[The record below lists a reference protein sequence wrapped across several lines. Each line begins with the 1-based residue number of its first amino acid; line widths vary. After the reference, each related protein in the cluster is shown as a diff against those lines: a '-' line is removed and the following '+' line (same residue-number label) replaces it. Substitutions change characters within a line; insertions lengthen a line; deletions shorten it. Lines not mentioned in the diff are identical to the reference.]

1 MQVLKQ
7 SYLPLRG
14 RYYHA
19 AMDINQLHA
28 GADYT
33 ELRPSFII
41 FICTFDYY
49 EMEEPIYFFEKYDVK
64 KSLPYGDGTFTIIL
78 NTTCPKEKVPTSL
91 RKFFSYVISQEI
103 PSNDSFIE
111 QIHHLVE
118 ELNGRKEIEQIM
130 TLEEELDVRFSIG
143 KKEGLS
149 EGRKEGEKNA
159 LCETARKMK
168 AKGFEANDI
177 AEITGLSLEEIE
189 KI

>member
-1 MQVLKQ
+1 
-7 SYLPLRG
+7 
-14 RYYHA
+14 
-19 AMDINQLHA
+19 
-28 GADYT
+28 
-33 ELRPSFII
+33 
-41 FICTFDYY
+41 
-49 EMEEPIYFFEKYDVK
+49 VK
-64 KSLPYGDGTFTIIL
+64 NALPYGDETYTVIL

>member
-1 MQVLKQ
+1 M
-7 SYLPLRG
+7 
-14 RYYHA
+14 
-19 AMDINQLHA
+19 
-28 GADYT
+28 
-33 ELRPSFII
+33 
-41 FICTFDYY
+41 
-49 EMEEPIYFFEKYDVK
+49 
-64 KSLPYGDGTFTIIL
+64 PYGDETYTVIL

-91 RKFFSYVISQEI
+91 RKFFSYVNSQEI

-130 TLEEELDVRFSIG
+130 TLEEEMDVRFSIG

>member
-1 MQVLKQ
+1 MKN
-7 SYLPLRG
+7 
-14 RYYHA
+14 A
-19 AMDINQLHA
+19 
-28 GADYT
+28 
-33 ELRPSFII
+33 
-41 FICTFDYY
+41 
-49 EMEEPIYFFEKYDVK
+49 
-64 KSLPYGDGTFTIIL
+64 LPYGDETHTVIL
-78 NTTCPKEKVPTSL
+78 NTTCQKEKVPTSL
-91 RKFFSYVISQEI
+91 RKFFSYVISREI

-159 LCETARKMK
+159 LCEAARKMK
-168 AKGFEANDI
+168 AKGFEANDT
-177 AEITGLSLEEIE
+177 AEITGLSLDAIE

>member
-1 MQVLKQ
+1 M
-7 SYLPLRG
+7 
-14 RYYHA
+14 
-19 AMDINQLHA
+19 
-28 GADYT
+28 
-33 ELRPSFII
+33 
-41 FICTFDYY
+41 
-49 EMEEPIYFFEKYDVK
+49 
-64 KSLPYGDGTFTIIL
+64 PYGDETYTVIL

>member
-1 MQVLKQ
+1 MKN
-7 SYLPLRG
+7 
-14 RYYHA
+14 A
-19 AMDINQLHA
+19 
-28 GADYT
+28 
-33 ELRPSFII
+33 
-41 FICTFDYY
+41 
-49 EMEEPIYFFEKYDVK
+49 
-64 KSLPYGDGTFTIIL
+64 LPYGDETYTVIL

-149 EGRKEGEKNA
+149 EGRKEGEKTHSA
-159 LCETARKMK
+159 KLPAR
-168 AKGFEANDI
+168 
-177 AEITGLSLEEIE
+177 
-189 KI
+189 